1 MVMKTLRWLFPGL
14 IAALLVG
21 AASACIEALTLPKML
36 SRIQVRGPV
45 IPGVPRGDVVEGKV
59 TAVRSVKTNP
69 SGKEFDD
76 RIYTVVEVTGT
87 SLITGRPVRREAAF
101 LGGVYR
107 GESMLVTSMPGN
119 PRLYSP
125 GNEVVIFAAPVGDW
139 HPSITH
145 AIYAAAGGIYQVVQT
160 PRHGKVVL
168 GKGAGFAVERNLPV
182 AELRGSIARLLE
194 SKGVK

>member
-1 MVMKTLRWLFPGL
+1 MKTHRWLVLGL
-14 IAALLVG
+14 IAALLAG

-59 TAVRSVKTNP
+59 TGVRSVRINP
-69 SGKEFDD
+69 TGMDFDD

-87 SLITGRPVRREAAF
+87 SLLTGRPVRQEAAF
-101 LGGVYR
+101 LGGVFQ

-125 GNEVVIFAAPVGDW
+125 GNEVVIFAAPVNDW

-145 AIYAAAGGIYQVVQT
+145 AIYAATGGIYQVVGT

-168 GKGAGFAVERNLPV
+168 GKGEGFAVDRNLPV
-182 AELRGSIARLLE
+182 SELRQSIARILH
-194 SKGVK
+194 SKEVK